1 MLITSEIM
9 KADIDGAA
17 PPLITWHRWR
27 HHVGWTLYH
36 PQCKLNINLITQNVA
51 LITFQYLISHELQWL
66 YSEQIYICYGQ
77 VRHVVVYWQ
86 LPLCEKREKNGGK
99 TVDPI
104 FIFQSI
110 LEHQPRNRNQI
121 FVSRAR
127 KVSDGADTPVKFYR
141 ISNLRE
147 TSKGEDFKLR
157 GNEKRSWRHLAANSA
172 ARGGNFRIFVY
183 DRISPTD
190 FFADGKR
197 WCLSQIIVIVVIVTI
212 IITF

>member
-1 MLITSEIM
+1 MNCNGYIQSKYIFAMGRCVMLLF
-9 KADIDGAA
+9 IDSC
-17 PPLITWHRWR
+17 RS
-27 HHVGWTLYH
+27 V
-36 PQCKLNINLITQNVA
+36 K
-51 LITFQYLISHELQWL
+51 
-66 YSEQIYICYGQ
+66 
-77 VRHVVVYWQ
+77 
-86 LPLCEKREKNGGK
+86 KREKNGGK

-183 DRISPTD
+183 DCISPTD

-197 WCLSQIIVIVVIVTI
+197 
-212 IITF
+212 